1 MKITVVGCGYVGL
14 SWAAVLAEKNEVT
27 VWDIDENKLANLRH
41 GKLPFADKELEK
53 HLKEGKIKLNIPFEY
68 KQIFN
73 NSCMYIIAVPT
84 NYSKIIDGFD
94 MTILESVIS
103 DIIDNDCF
111 FESIIIKSTVPIG
124 FTDELRK
131 KYNCDKIY
139 YMPEFLREG
148 CSYNDCKKPSR
159 IIIGGSNAEEFV
171 ENEKAFIDSV
181 SYTTVFYMSLKEAEA
196 VKLFSNTYLAMRV
209 AFFNEVDSFAENHEL
224 DASKIIEGI
233 CKDSRI
239 GAYYNNPSFGYGGYC
254 LPKDSKQL
262 LKSLSGKDDCIV
274 KAIVEQNAERK
285 SHIVNHIIERKCK
298 RIGVFRLLTK
308 TKSDNIRFSA
318 MLDII
323 EKLLQNTES
332 EFIIY
337 EPLVTEGLSLENY
350 VQRITYVNSIEELA
364 YESDIILANR
374 KSKELLPYLY
384 KVYTRDI
391 FNRD

>member
-41 GKLPFADKELEK
+41 GKLPFVDKELEK

-84 NYSKIIDGFD
+84 NYSKVIDGFD

-159 IIIGGSNAEEFV
+159 IIIGGSNVEEFV

-224 DASKIIEGI
+224 DASKIIQGI

-262 LKSLSGKDDCIV
+262 LKSLYGKDDCIV

-337 EPLVTEGLSLENY
+337 EPLVAEGLPLENY